1 MYLSEVKKT
10 QTTARVVA
18 YSVSEETGEK
28 IITFEVETPRLIW
41 SEVMTHR
48 VFSRNGASSRA
59 IPVAKMVEM
68 VRDNPAMP
76 VRFGANQSGMQDKG
90 VEHTNEV
97 LVGGNV
103 FPDAK
108 HLWWYLAEEV
118 ANYAEGLA
126 VSGYHKQL
134 GNRLLEPFQY
144 MKAVITFTGDGA
156 NFFGLRDHNDADPTI
171 CELAQCMKEA
181 MELAPVKFLKAGDW
195 HMPYYKDG
203 AFIKGRDRGLQK
215 ALKISASCCAQVSYR
230 KLDDSSEKAEMVYD
244 RLVNSKPVHASP
256 FEHQAVALK
265 KGIGFRSKFVTHVD
279 RQGHSWSGNFR
290 NFGQHRQIIPDNVFE
305 EVLVPFSESN

>member
-10 QTTARVVA
+10 QTTGRVVA
-18 YSVSEETGEK
+18 SSVSEETGEK

-41 SEVMTHR
+41 SEAMTHR

-59 IPVAKMVEM
+59 IPVSKMVEM
-68 VRDNPAMP
+68 VRENPAMP

-90 VEHTNEV
+90 VEFEQEV
-97 LVGGNV
+97 YVEGKT

-126 VSGYHKQL
+126 NAGYHKQL

-156 NFFGLRDHNDADPTI
+156 NFFGLRDHADADPTI

-181 MELAPVKFLKAGDW
+181 MELAPVKYLKAGDW

-215 ALKISASCCAQVSYR
+215 ALKISASCSAQVSYR
-230 KLDDSSEKAEMVYD
+230 RLDDSVEKAEMVYD

-256 FEHQAVALK
+256 FEHAATPLR

-279 RQGHSWSGNFR
+279 RYGHSWSGNFR
-290 NFGQHRQIIPDNVFE
+290 NWGQHRQIIPENVFE
-305 EVLVPFSESN
+305 EKLIPFGENN

>member
-10 QTTARVVA
+10 RTTARVVA
-18 YSVSEETGEK
+18 YSVSGETGEK
-28 IITFEVETPRLIW
+28 IITFEVEYPRIIH
-41 SEVMTHR
+41 SETMTHR
-48 VFSRNGASSRA
+48 LFSRNAASSRA
-59 IPVAKMVEM
+59 IPVAKTIEM
-68 VRDNPAMP
+68 IRENPAMP

-90 VEHTNEV
+90 VEYSQEV
-97 LVGGNV
+97 LVGEKV

-126 VSGYHKQL
+126 VAGYHKQL
-134 GNRLLEPFQY
+134 CNRILEPFQY
-144 MKAVITFTGDGA
+144 MKTVITFTGGGA
-156 NFFGLRDHNDADPTI
+156 NFFGLRDHADADPSI

-181 MELAPVKFLKAGDW
+181 MELAPVKFLKVGDW

-203 AFIKGRDRGLQK
+203 AFIKGSDRGLQK
-215 ALKISASCCAQVSYR
+215 ALKISASCAAQVSYR
-230 KLDDSSEKAEMVYD
+230 KLDDSEEKAEMVYD

-279 RQGHSWSGNFR
+279 RQGHPWSGNFR

>member
-1 MYLSEVKKT
+1 MHLSEVKKT

-48 VFSRNGASSRA
+48 VFTRNGASSRA
-59 IPVAKMVEM
+59 IPVSKMVEM

-76 VRFGANQSGMQDKG
+76 VRFGANQPGMQDKG
-90 VEHTNEV
+90 VEYEQEV
-97 LVGGNV
+97 YVEGKT

-118 ANYAEGLA
+118 ADYAEGLA
-126 VSGYHKQL
+126 NAGYHKQL
-134 GNRLLEPFQY
+134 VNRLLEPFQY

-156 NFFGLRDHNDADPTI
+156 NFFGLRDHSDADPTI

-181 MELAPVKFLKAGDW
+181 MDLAPVKHLKSGDW

-215 ALKISASCCAQVSYR
+215 ALKISASCAAQVSYR
-230 KLDDSSEKAEMVYD
+230 KLDDSEEKAEMVYD

-256 FEHQAVALK
+256 FEHQATPLK
-265 KGIGFRSKFVTHVD
+265 KGIGFRSKYVTHVD
-279 RQGHSWSGNFR
+279 RDGHSWSGNFR
-290 NFGQHRQIIPDNVFE
+290 NWGQHRQIIPENVFE
-305 EVLVPFSESN
+305 EKLIPFGE

>member
-48 VFSRNGASSRA
+48 LFSRNGASSRA
-59 IPVAKMVEM
+59 IPVSKMIEM
-68 VRDNPAMP
+68 VLEKPAMP
-76 VRFGANQSGMQDKG
+76 VRFGANQPGMQDKG
-90 VEHTNEV
+90 VEYGQEV
-97 LVGGNV
+97 YVERKT

-118 ANYAEGLA
+118 ADYAEGLA
-126 VSGYHKQL
+126 NAGYHKQL
-134 GNRLLEPFQY
+134 VNRLLEPFQY

-156 NFFGLRDHNDADPTI
+156 NFFGLRDHADADPTI
-171 CELAQCMKEA
+171 CELAQSMKEA
-181 MELAPVKFLKAGDW
+181 MELAPVKHLKSGDW

-215 ALKISASCCAQVSYR
+215 ALKISASCAAQVSYR
-230 KLDDSSEKAEMVYD
+230 KLDDSEEKAEMVYD

-256 FEHQAVALK
+256 FEHQATPLK
-265 KGIGFRSKFVTHVD
+265 KSIGFRSKFVTHVD
-279 RQGHSWSGNFR
+279 REGNAWSGNFR
-290 NFGQHRQIIPDNVFE
+290 NWGQHRQIIPENVFE
-305 EVLVPFSESN
+305 DKLIPFNEG